1 MAADAG
7 SRLRRKD
14 VVSGQMLSRLQPVPD
29 TLLRHANDPPKGGL
43 TVRGHDRGLKCFIR
57 GHRERI
63 LTRLYQL
70 STRIL

>member
-1 MAADAG
+1 
-7 SRLRRKD
+7 
-14 VVSGQMLSRLQPVPD
+14 
-29 TLLRHANDPPKGGL
+29 LRHANDPPKGGL

-57 GHRERI
+57 GHREPI